1 MPPLLGRGAIP
12 RGDGRRLIR
21 GNIHSLGHHAVGT
34 EHVTVELPTAVG
46 SLPDPKVLA
55 GFNVLPHSNVSNPVD
70 TLLDANVAPHHA
82 PGRLVA
88 KTDVLVDVGLKEGG
102 NGRFPFDERMTRWKD
117 LGVVRVVSRRAQGI
131 ALVEVARHGAGN
143 RWWQVFF
150 DFTAAGKAGAGNG
163 YQHRGGRDGT
173 CGHVCVLQC
182 YDIILNPPRAVP
194 KSLRTVADS
203 IVMQS

>member
-1 MPPLLGRGAIP
+1 MPRLLGFGTIP

-21 GNIHSLGHHAVGT
+21 RNIHSLGHHAVGT
-34 EHVTVELPTAVG
+34 EHVAVELPTAVG

-55 GFNVLPHSNVSNPVD
+55 GFDVLAHSNVSNPVD
-70 TLLDANVAPHHA
+70 TLLDANVASHHA

-102 NGRFPFDERMTRWKD
+102 NGRFAFDERMPGWKD
-117 LGVVRVVSRRAQGI
+117 LSVIRVVSRCAQGI
-131 ALVEVARHGAGN
+131 ALIEVARHGAGN
-143 RWWQVFF
+143 RRWQVVF
-150 DFTAAGKAGAGNG
+150 DFAATGRASAGNG

-182 YDIILNPPRAVP
+182 YGIILNPLRADP
-194 KSLRTVADS
+194 KSRR
-203 IVMQS
+203 